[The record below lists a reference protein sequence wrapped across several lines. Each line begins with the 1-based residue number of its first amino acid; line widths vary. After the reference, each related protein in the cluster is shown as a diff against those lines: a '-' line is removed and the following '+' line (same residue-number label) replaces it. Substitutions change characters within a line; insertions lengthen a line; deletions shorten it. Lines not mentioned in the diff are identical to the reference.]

1 MVGGGDWPVGF
12 LEEQK
17 DSVGATREELGG
29 GGVRLHP
36 QSQTSSY
43 SSVGGAVLGFSMYSL
58 AMMCQQ

>member
-12 LEEQK
+12 LEEKK

-43 SSVGGAVLGFSMYSL
+43 SSVGGAAWDF
-58 AMMCQQ
+58 